1 MMLLPG
7 LSLGVIRRFYFLG
20 GINPLQSIPLELQL
34 SAALNTD
41 EFDGLLIDQ
50 PYDYKSIFIS
60 KILPDESNP
69 RFFPSVIISDLH
81 AYQLVT
87 RKLSKGQLIALYDA
101 KDKVAI
107 GKSCLVNCFTPSTQE
122 WKKANRSIE
131 SILDL
136 ARNVAVSEIIQV
148 PTIYPEHNGT
158 YRVLTGHRRFFA
170 MVYANGINGAA
181 YFKVYNE
188 KPILPKTKQFQENAS
203 REDLPQYGKLQ
214 AFQDAMLEV
223 ETLSTSRIRLGKK
236 QLTVRE
242 TANMLGVSMG
252 AYDNYNV
259 LVRYPAVIDAY
270 NNGNT
275 LPFLKMKN
283 IVLTTEANY
292 KKKKGLALL
301 SNVHKRAINAEIKLL
316 LQGDKPAKNAEVKP
330 YKIGAIKS
338 PQVLKQLLTANVTQL
353 DTGVDWESL
362 DWESSS
368 DVNQALSLVLGY
380 LERQAQ

>member
-1 MMLLPG
+1 
-7 LSLGVIRRFYFLG
+7 
-20 GINPLQSIPLELQL
+20 LQSIPLESQL

-41 EFDGLLIDQ
+41 EFDSLLIEQ
-50 PYDYKSIFIS
+50 PYDYKSVFIS
-60 KILPDESNP
+60 KIKPDESNP

-81 AYQLVT
+81 AYQLAT
-87 RKLSKGQLIALYDA
+87 RKLSKGQLIDLYDA
-101 KDKVAI
+101 RDKVAI
-107 GKSCLVNCFTPSTQE
+107 GKSCLVNCFTQGTQD

-148 PTIYPEHNGT
+148 PTIYPEHNGI
-158 YRVLTGHRRFFA
+158 YKVLTGHRRFFA

-181 YFKVYNE
+181 HFKVYNE

-223 ETLSTSRIRLGKK
+223 ETLSISRVRLGKK

-242 TANMLGVSMG
+242 TANMLGISMG

-259 LVRYPAVIDAY
+259 LVRYPAVMNAY
-270 NNGNT
+270 HNGNM

-283 IVLTTEANY
+283 IVLSIEGKY
-292 KKKKGLALL
+292 KRDKGVTLL
-301 SNVHKRAINAEIKLL
+301 SNAHKKAINSEIKSL
-316 LQGDKPAKNAEVKP
+316 LQGDKPAKNFVAKP
-330 YKIGAIKS
+330 YKIGSIKS
-338 PQVLKQLLTANVTQL
+338 PHVLKKLLSANVTEL
-353 DTGVDWESL
+353 NTGVDWESL
-362 DWESSS
+362 DWDSTS
-368 DVNQALSLVLGY
+368 DVNKALNRVLGY
-380 LERQAQ
+380 LESQAE

>member
-1 MMLLPG
+1 M
-7 LSLGVIRRFYFLG
+7 
-20 GINPLQSIPLELQL
+20 QSIPLELQL
-34 SAALNTD
+34 SAALNTN

-50 PYDYKSIFIS
+50 PYDYKSVFIS
-60 KILPDESNP
+60 KIKPDESNP

-81 AYQLVT
+81 AYQLAT

-107 GKSCLVNCFTPSTQE
+107 GKSCLVNCFTHGTQE

-158 YRVLTGHRRFFA
+158 YKVLTGHRRFFA
-170 MVYANGINGAA
+170 MVYTNGINGAA

-188 KPILPKTKQFQENAS
+188 KPLLPKTKQFQENAS

-214 AFQDAMLEV
+214 AFQDAMQEV
-223 ETLSTSRIRLGKK
+223 ETLSISRVRLGKK

-242 TANMLGVSMG
+242 TANMLGISMG

-259 LVRYPAVIDAY
+259 LVRYPAVMDAY
-270 NNGNT
+270 HNGNT

-283 IVLTTEANY
+283 VVLTIEANY
-292 KKKKGLALL
+292 KKKKGLSLL
-301 SNVHKRAINAEIKLL
+301 SSVHKRAINSEIKSQ
-316 LQGDKPAKNAEVKP
+316 LQGDKPAKNFVEKP
-330 YKIGAIKS
+330 YKIGSIKS
-338 PQVLKQLLTANVTQL
+338 PHALKQLLIANVTEL
-353 DTGVDWESL
+353 NTGVDWESL
-362 DWESSS
+362 DWESPS
-368 DVNQALSLVLGY
+368 DVNQALNLVLGY
-380 LERQAQ
+380 LEKQTE

>member
-1 MMLLPG
+1 M
-7 LSLGVIRRFYFLG
+7 
-20 GINPLQSIPLELQL
+20 QSIPLELQL

-50 PYDYKSIFIS
+50 PYDYTSIFIS

-81 AYQLVT
+81 AYQLLT
-87 RKLSKGQLIALYDA
+87 RKLSKGQLVALYDA

-107 GKSCLVNCFTPSTQE
+107 GKSCLVNCFTQGTQE

-136 ARNVAVSEIIQV
+136 ARNIAVSEIIQV

-214 AFQDAMLEV
+214 AFLDAMQEV

-242 TANMLGVSMG
+242 TANMLGISMG

-259 LVRYPAVIDAY
+259 LVRYPAVLDAY

-301 SNVHKRAINAEIKLL
+301 SNVHKRAINAEIESL
-316 LQGDKPAKNAEVKP
+316 LQGDKPAKDVGVKP

-362 DWESSS
+362 DWESAS
-368 DVNQALSLVLGY
+368 DVNQALSLVLSY
-380 LERQAQ
+380 LESQAE

>member
-1 MMLLPG
+1 M
-7 LSLGVIRRFYFLG
+7 
-20 GINPLQSIPLELQL
+20 QSIPLELQL

-50 PYDYKSIFIS
+50 QYDYKSIFIS

-69 RFFPSVIISDLH
+69 RFFPCVIISDLH
-81 AYQLVT
+81 AHQLVT
-87 RKLSKGQLIALYDA
+87 RKLSKAQLVALYDA

-107 GKSCLVNCFTPSTQE
+107 GKSCLVNCFTQNTQE

-214 AFQDAMLEV
+214 AFQDAMMEV

-242 TANMLGVSMG
+242 TASMLGVSMG

-259 LVRYPAVIDAY
+259 LVRYPAVMDAY
-270 NNGNT
+270 SNGNT

-292 KKKKGLALL
+292 KKRKGWHCCRTFTKEQLTQK
-301 SNVHKRAINAEIKLL
+301 SNCCCK
-316 LQGDKPAKNAEVKP
+316 
-330 YKIGAIKS
+330 
-338 PQVLKQLLTANVTQL
+338 VT
-353 DTGVDWESL
+353 SL
-362 DWESSS
+362 RKTPE
-368 DVNQALSLVLGY
+368 
-380 LERQAQ
+380 

>member
-1 MMLLPG
+1 
-7 LSLGVIRRFYFLG
+7 
-20 GINPLQSIPLELQL
+20 LQSIPLELQL

-50 PYDYKSIFIS
+50 PYDYTSIFIS

-81 AYQLVT
+81 AYQLLT
-87 RKLSKGQLIALYDA
+87 RKLSKGQLVALYDA

-107 GKSCLVNCFTPSTQE
+107 GKSCLVNCFTQGTQE

-136 ARNVAVSEIIQV
+136 ARNIAVSEIIQV

-214 AFQDAMLEV
+214 AFLDAMQEV

-242 TANMLGVSMG
+242 TANMLGISMG

-259 LVRYPAVIDAY
+259 LVRYPAVLDAY

-301 SNVHKRAINAEIKLL
+301 SNVHKRAINAEIESL
-316 LQGDKPAKNAEVKP
+316 LQGDKPAKDAGVKP

-362 DWESSS
+362 DWESAS
-368 DVNQALSLVLGY
+368 DVNQALSLVLSY
-380 LERQAQ
+380 LESQAE